1 MENTNKDLVS
11 TESIGIKISNIE
23 KEINSLKTT
32 DKSENEVNEFINELT
47 KKLNLL
53 NKDDISDEQKKNIKN
68 LQEQINLLKSSEID
82 KLMKKLYNNVEE
94 NNEVND
100 YFTKFKSNQ
109 FDKIYDVDK
118 FYEYY
123 ENIKFGILNK
133 FKNTLYTVISGDTM
147 YPQGFLNLSKDRFTI
162 EINLIKTLF
171 IHFQLKEQNETENFL
186 NGMMITGDS
195 SLKIT
200 IKNIQ
205 DRLSFYTE
213 YIKNNTSFIH
223 PKVALK
229 VDNEYHILDTKK
241 IEEIV
246 KCKDTEKI
254 ETYFVYDK
262 KHITSFI
269 ESMEGVMA
277 VFRNIIF
284 LKFCDQKKMIE
295 KYSADIYKEY
305 CEGHIKTIQDYIKFL
320 NDNHLNEISND
331 EVSEIFNK
339 YKEKRKILYEK
350 KQKEQKKKAEE
361 EQNKKAKT
369 DNSKEIKTDKT
380 EIDDSKDPGTIIFA
394 ISLVVITG
402 VIIYFSFKN
411 NSNNNDKDKK
421 DNDNIDDDY

>member
-1 MENTNKDLVS
+1 MGRTYIENRKV
-11 TESIGIKISNIE
+11 
-23 KEINSLKTT
+23 
-32 DKSENEVNEFINELT
+32 
-47 KKLNLL
+47 
-53 NKDDISDEQKKNIKN
+53 
-68 LQEQINLLKSSEID
+68 
-82 KLMKKLYNNVEE
+82 
-94 NNEVND
+94 
-100 YFTKFKSNQ
+100 KF
-109 FDKIYDVDK
+109 
-118 FYEYY
+118 
-123 ENIKFGILNK
+123 
-133 FKNTLYTVISGDTM
+133 
-147 YPQGFLNLSKDRFTI
+147 
-162 EINLIKTLF
+162 
-171 IHFQLKEQNETENFL
+171 
-186 NGMMITGDS
+186 
-195 SLKIT
+195 
-200 IKNIQ
+200 
-205 DRLSFYTE
+205 
-213 YIKNNTSFIH
+213 
-223 PKVALK
+223 
-229 VDNEYHILDTKK
+229 EYHILDTEK

-295 KYSADIYKEY
+295 KYSADIYNEY

-339 YKEKRKILYEK
+339 YKEERKILYEK
-350 KQKEQKKKAEE
+350 EQEKQNKKEEKEEAAKKKAAKKKAEKEQKKKT
-361 EQNKKAKT
+361 KT
-369 DNSKEIKTDKT
+369 NDSEIKTETDNL
-380 EIDDSKDPGTIIFA
+380 KDPGTIIFA

>member
-1 MENTNKDLVS
+1 M
-11 TESIGIKISNIE
+11 
-23 KEINSLKTT
+23 
-32 DKSENEVNEFINELT
+32 
-47 KKLNLL
+47 
-53 NKDDISDEQKKNIKN
+53 NKDDISDEYKIDIKN

-94 NNEVND
+94 NDEVND
-100 YFTKFKSNQ
+100 YFTKFKSKK
-109 FDKIYDVDK
+109 FDDIYDVDK

-133 FKNTLYTVISGDTM
+133 FKNTINLYTVISGDTM

-229 VDNEYHILDTKK
+229 VDNEYHILDTEK

-284 LKFCDQKKMIE
+284 LKFCDRKKMIE
-295 KYSADIYKEY
+295 KYSADIYEEY

-339 YKEKRKILYEK
+339 YKEERKILYEK
-350 KQKEQKKKAEE
+350 EQEKQNKKEEKEEAAKKKAAKKKAEKEQKKKT
-361 EQNKKAKT
+361 KT
-369 DNSKEIKTDKT
+369 NDSEIKTETDNL
-380 EIDDSKDPGTIIFA
+380 KDPGTIIFA

>member
-1 MENTNKDLVS
+1 M
-11 TESIGIKISNIE
+11 
-23 KEINSLKTT
+23 
-32 DKSENEVNEFINELT
+32 T

-53 NKDDISDEQKKNIKN
+53 NKDDISDEYKIDIKN

-94 NNEVND
+94 NDEVND
-100 YFTKFKSNQ
+100 YFTKFKSKK
-109 FDKIYDVDK
+109 FDDIYDVDK

-133 FKNTLYTVISGDTM
+133 FKNTINLYTVISGDTM

-229 VDNEYHILDTKK
+229 VDNEYHILDTEK

-284 LKFCDQKKMIE
+284 LKFCDRKKMIE
-295 KYSADIYKEY
+295 KYSADIYEEY

-339 YKEKRKILYEK
+339 YKEERKILYEK
-350 KQKEQKKKAEE
+350 EQEKQNKKEEKEEAAKKKAAKKKAEKEQKKKT
-361 EQNKKAKT
+361 KT
-369 DNSKEIKTDKT
+369 NDSEIKTETDNL
-380 EIDDSKDPGTIIFA
+380 KDPGTIIFA